1 MKCKV
6 RGTENSQLSSTGGVL
21 NSELTGKN
29 VHRSLL
35 FLISPRPEANNLM
48 KNETPEQV
56 FPW

>member
-21 NSELTGKN
+21 NSELIGKN

-48 KNETPEQV
+48 KNETPE
-56 FPW
+56 